1 MDSDKTMR
9 TRIKICGICKPEYAS
24 QAEYLGV
31 DAIGLVFV
39 PESPRF
45 VSIEV
50 AAKIADTTGPFTENV
65 GLFFNPTAEQ
75 VCEVLA
81 DVNIDILQF
90 HGNEKAVFCESFGLP
105 YLKAVRVQSG
115 QDVLSVESNHEN
127 ASALLLD
134 SYSSK
139 AMGGTGETFDWSL
152 VPKISKPLILAGG
165 LTPDNVAESIQA
177 LVPYGVDV
185 SSGVESS
192 PAVKDTDRMRA
203 FVSRVNSAQ
212 NSNG

>member
-1 MDSDKTMR
+1 VAQD
-9 TRIKICGICKPEYAS
+9 
-24 QAEYLGV
+24 LGV

-45 VSIEV
+45 VSIEA
-50 AAKIADTTGPFTENV
+50 AAKIADTTGPFTQSV
-65 GLFFNPTAEQ
+65 GLFVNPTAEQ

-90 HGNEKAVFCESFGLP
+90 HGDEEAAFCESFGLP

-115 QDVLSVESNHEN
+115 EDVLSAESDHVN
-127 ASALLLD
+127 ASGLLLD

-152 VPKISKPLILAGG
+152 VPEISKLLILAGG

-177 LVPYGVDV
+177 LGPYAVDV
-185 SSGVESS
+185 SSCVESS
-192 PAVKDTDRMRA
+192 PAVKDADRMRA
-203 FVSRVNSAQ
+203 FVSQVNAAQ